1 MREMAFDF
9 KKEYREF
16 YLPKGEPEIVT
27 VPKANYIAIRGK
39 GDPNEEGGAYQK
51 AIGVL
56 YAVSYTLKMSCKTDH
71 RIEGFF
77 DYVVPPL
84 EGFWWQEGVDGADYG
99 RKADFH
105 WISILRLP
113 DFVTEA
119 DFAWAAEDT
128 ARRKKLDCS
137 AAELLAVEE
146 GLCVQML
153 HTGPFETEPETVR
166 VMDAFL
172 VENGYVNDLTD
183 RRLHHEIYL
192 SDARKTAPD
201 RWQTILRHPVRKISP

>member
-1 MREMAFDF
+1 MA
-9 KKEYREF
+9 
-16 YLPKGEPEIVT
+16 
-27 VPKANYIAIRGK
+27 
-39 GDPNEEGGAYQK
+39 
-51 AIGVL
+51 
-56 YAVSYTLKMSCKTDH
+56 YTLKTSP
-71 RIEGFF
+71 RRGRAIPGFF

-84 EGFWWQEGVDGADYG
+84 EGFWRQEGVDGADYG

-105 WISILRLP
+105 WISVLRLP
-113 DFVTEA
+113 AFVTEA
-119 DFAWAAEDT
+119 DFAWAAEDA

-153 HTGPFETEPETVR
+153 HTGPFETEPETVK

-172 VENGYVNDLTD
+172 AEHGYVNDLTD

-192 SDARKTAPD
+192 SDARKTTPD
-201 RWQTILRHPVRKISP
+201 RWRTILRHPVRKISP